1 MWRSFSHA
9 GFLLSVFLSFI
20 LILVILHP
28 GKFHRRDVARRAL
41 ALSLR
46 QRAYDEYSLRNMNH
60 STVPLIH
67 LTMES
72 SKPKRMLL
80 LRDLNDP
87 SPANGPHQVCVATYG
102 SLRDIYH
109 AVELSWLWKA
119 SPVSVA
125 LFAGDGEAHLVLEY
139 LQYLSSCHRGI
150 KSHFDF
156 SLLVANSDDLWQ
168 SENEAFYSK
177 FDCEEYKEALTY
189 QLSRR
194 LKPATASAEAES
206 RSELRSRPGPIPEN
220 ELKNIAQSGCERL
233 QVKRA
238 LTLPLGTMPKPRL
251 DIELASFLR
260 SLPCE
265 KCILVLPSFLSAQ
278 NQKVPRSKSALDA
291 LVSQKRLLPVD
302 NATYRLW
309 ELFNEE
315 SMTLAFEPKPRLFP
329 AYVAPLDL
337 PKLDIRF
344 KGQDATNTQLIEAY
358 LIGYRFWVLSDG
370 FVVRKIFGHRTPKS
384 TDLAGQSERRKRT
397 QTASDLSAAEE
408 FKNELRGKYPFVE
421 EIHWSNDYLQLKEK
435 Q

>member
-1 MWRSFSHA
+1 
-9 GFLLSVFLSFI
+9 
-20 LILVILHP
+20 
-28 GKFHRRDVARRAL
+28 
-41 ALSLR
+41 
-46 QRAYDEYSLRNMNH
+46 MNH

-238 LTLPLGTMPKPRL
+238 LTLPL
-251 DIELASFLR
+251 A
-260 SLPCE
+260 
-265 KCILVLPSFLSAQ
+265 AQ